1 VYLRGSIVVLANEV
15 ECLQFA
21 EAREKFLNLFL
32 VQVRRQ
38 TANEDLVDR
47 VRNIRRDHT
56 RDVDSWHGL
65 VSSIILWSADLQ
77 GSVYEDDS
85 VQVDGGRGIVG
96 TPELYR

>member
-21 EAREKFLNLFL
+21 EAGEKLLDLLL

-38 TANEDLVDR
+38 ATNEDLVDR
-47 VRNIRRDHT
+47 VRDVRRDHT
-56 RDVDSWHGL
+56 RDMDSWHGL
-65 VSSIILWSADLQ
+65 VSSVVLRSADLE
-77 GSVYEDDS
+77 GSVDEDDS
-85 VQVDGGRGIVG
+85 VQINGGRGIVG